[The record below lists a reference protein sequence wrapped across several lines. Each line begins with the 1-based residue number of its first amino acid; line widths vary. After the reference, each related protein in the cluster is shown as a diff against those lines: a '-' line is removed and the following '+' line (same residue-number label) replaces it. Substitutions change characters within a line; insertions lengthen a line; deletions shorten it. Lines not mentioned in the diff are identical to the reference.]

1 MTGALQKLDDP
12 GARELARDLLAR
24 APRELLA
31 VDDIDL
37 APALE
42 QAIFATLRA
51 PPHRARALP
60 TTFARVARAAL
71 DGLLPDAPMHG
82 SDLLVVLLNSVHLQV
97 FAPVRAALAEMA
109 PNLRVGFV
117 RVSRAAADT
126 RAADLPRA
134 DRHLARRK
142 IPALFRFA
150 SRRPRIEASL
160 RDAWAPRVGAPAAGR
175 LAGLAGDSLVRLG
188 IEGLQLDAV
197 LQAAR
202 PRVVATYD
210 EINAYSRLLPVLAD
224 RHGAV
229 CLDLPHAEA
238 ANPHAISGVRYDW
251 MAVFGRR
258 AAEVLATS
266 GFPPDRVVEVG
277 AARFET
283 LLKRHA
289 AAPDSPPRIVMAA
302 QSETGPM
309 TRQTRARILQIA
321 VAAAAAV
328 RPAVVQVRPHPV
340 ESAKAW
346 VEIVSSAE
354 RQARVEV
361 RIEEAE
367 LHELLPGAFALVTGW
382 SNSVFEAVIAGVPA
396 ITAHVT
402 PGAPVASFAAEGI
415 ALQATSE
422 NEAAAIA
429 ERLSDAAE
437 RGQVLS
443 AARERLEPHLGPL
456 DGQAAYRTAALIK
469 RLSEPARASGSPR
482 E

>member
-12 GARELARDLLAR
+12 GARELARDLLTR
-24 APRELLA
+24 APRELLT
-31 VDDIDL
+31 VDGIDL

-42 QAIFATLRA
+42 QVIFAALRA
-51 PPHRARALP
+51 PDPRRALP
-60 TTFARVARAAL
+60 AAYARVARAAV
-71 DGLLPDAPMHG
+71 DGLLPDAAIDG

-126 RAADLPRA
+126 RLADLPRA
-134 DRHLARRK
+134 DRHLAPRQ
-142 IPALFRFA
+142 IPALFRLVG
-150 SRRPRIEASL
+150 RRPRIVASL
-160 RDAWAPRVGAPAAGR
+160 RDAWAPRVGAPAAGW
-175 LAGLAGDSLVRLG
+175 LADLAGDAVVRLG
-188 IEGLQLDAV
+188 IEGLRLDAV
-197 LQAAR
+197 LQEAR

-210 EINAYSRLLPVLAD
+210 EINAYSRLLTVLAD
-224 RHGAV
+224 HHGAV
-229 CLDLPHAEA
+229 SLDLPHAEA
-238 ANPHAISGVRYDW
+238 ANPHAIAGVRYDW

-258 AAEVLATS
+258 AAEVLAAS
-266 GFPPDRVVEVG
+266 GFPPARVVEVG
-277 AARFET
+277 AARFDA
-283 LLKRHA
+283 LLRRHV
-289 AAPDSPPRIVMAA
+289 AAPDSPARIVMAA
-302 QSETGPM
+302 QSEMGPM
-309 TRQTRARILQIA
+309 TREARARILQIA
-321 VAAAAAV
+321 VAAAAVV

-346 VEIVSSAE
+346 FEIVSRAQ

-422 NEAAAIA
+422 NEATAIA
-429 ERLSDAAE
+429 ERLSDAAQ
-437 RGQVLS
+437 RGQVVS

-469 RLSEPARASGSPR
+469 RLSEPAPASGSRR

>member
-42 QAIFATLRA
+42 QAIFAAFRA

-160 RDAWAPRVGAPAAGR
+160 RDAWAPRVGALAAGR

-188 IEGLQLDAV
+188 IEGLRLDAV
-197 LQAAR
+197 LQEAR

-229 CLDLPHAEA
+229 FLDLPHPEA
-238 ANPHAISGVRYDW
+238 ANAHAIPGVRYDW
-251 MAVFGRR
+251 MAGFGR
-258 AAEVLATS
+258 S
-266 GFPPDRVVEVG
+266 
-277 AARFET
+277 
-283 LLKRHA
+283 
-289 AAPDSPPRIVMAA
+289 
-302 QSETGPM
+302 
-309 TRQTRARILQIA
+309 
-321 VAAAAAV
+321 
-328 RPAVVQVRPHPV
+328 
-340 ESAKAW
+340 
-346 VEIVSSAE
+346 
-354 RQARVEV
+354 
-361 RIEEAE
+361 EAE

-429 ERLSDAAE
+429 QQLSDAAV
-437 RGQVLS
+437 RGQVVS
-443 AARERLEPHLGPL
+443 AARERLEPHLGAL
-456 DGQAAYRTAALIK
+456 DGQAGY
-469 RLSEPARASGSPR
+469 
-482 E
+482 